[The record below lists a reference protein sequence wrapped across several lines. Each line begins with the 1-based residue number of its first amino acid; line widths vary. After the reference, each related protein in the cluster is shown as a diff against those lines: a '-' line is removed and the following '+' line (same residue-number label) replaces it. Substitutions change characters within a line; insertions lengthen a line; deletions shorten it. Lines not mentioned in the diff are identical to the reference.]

1 MPISFEEA
9 AIALAR
15 QVMRAEQ
22 AEARVLELEAKIKLL
37 EPKGKLE
44 GKRVGE

>member
-22 AEARVLELEAKIKLL
+22 AEARILELEAKIKLL
-37 EPKGKLE
+37 QPK